1 MNRKKVLVLA
11 ILCLMT
17 VLVLVAVIFQPA
29 EELVLRVTPIGE
41 SDIVIEYGQSYE
53 EAGAEAIACENN
65 REKQL
70 SVETVGNVD
79 DQKVGTYML
88 RYTARH
94 KDAWG
99 TAYRRVRV
107 VDTQTPVIT
116 LAGALEQY
124 VRPGES
130 FVEEGYTATDNYDG
144 DLTAKVQAKILPDAV
159 VYEVTDSSGNVA
171 TVERKLL
178 PADVVPPVVTLK
190 GDSRVVLAWGDGYPE
205 PGYTAMDNCDGDV
218 TSRVKVSGRVSIYRP
233 GTYTL
238 TYSVEDA
245 FGNVGTTTREVVV
258 KEWEPVPEGEI
269 TGNGKVI
276 YLTFDDGPGPHTARL
291 LDILKRYDVKATF
304 FVVDTA
310 YISTVKRA
318 SEEGHAVGIHT
329 ATHVFKDIYASEEA
343 YFADLERIRQAVET
357 HTGKSPTLMRFP
369 GGSSN
374 TISRGNKGIM
384 TRLADMVEEKGY
396 TYFDWNVDSKD
407 AGGATTPE
415 EVLSNV
421 ISGVGNKTH
430 SVVLMHDIKGYTVDA
445 VEWIIR
451 WGKSCGYTFAVLTPD
466 GPACHHVINN

>member
-1 MNRKKVLVLA
+1 MIKKLIAAAAVLCLLVLA
-11 ILCLMT
+11 A
-17 VLVLVAVIFQPA
+17 VLFYPVQEP
-29 EELVLRVTPIGE
+29 VLRVTLVGE
-41 SDIVIEYGQSYE
+41 RDIVVEYGQNYE
-53 EAGAEAIACENN
+53 EAGSEAVAAVGKSKDLIVP
-65 REKQL
+65 
-70 SVETVGNVD
+70 VETEGTVD
-79 DQKVGTYML
+79 AQKVGTYMVCY
-88 RYTARH
+88 RAQY
-94 KDAWG
+94 KDVLA

-107 VDTQTPVIT
+107 VDTQAPVIQ
-116 LAGALEQY
+116 LAGGQDQY
-124 VRPGES
+124 IRPGES
-130 FVEEGYTATDNYDG
+130 YVEEGYTATDNYDG
-144 DLTAKVQAKILPDAV
+144 DITAQVQVKQTADAV
-159 VYEVTDSSGNVA
+159 IYTAVDTSGNVSTA
-171 TVERKLL
+171 TRKLI
-178 PADVVPPVVTLK
+178 PADTVAPVVTLK
-190 GDSRVVLAWGDGYPE
+190 GESRVVLAWGDGYPE
-205 PGYTAMDNCDGDV
+205 SGYTAVDNCEGDI
-218 TSRVKVSGRVSIYRP
+218 TSKVKVSGRVSIYRP

-238 TYSVEDA
+238 TYSVADA
-245 FGNVGTTTREVVV
+245 FGNVGSATREVVV

-269 TGNGKVI
+269 KGNGKVI

-291 LDILKRYDVKATF
+291 LDILKQYDVKATF

-329 ATHVFKDIYASEEA
+329 ATHVFKEIYASEEA

-374 TISRGNKGIM
+374 TISSGNKGIM

-430 SVVLMHDIKGYTVDA
+430 SVVLMHDIKSYTVDA

-451 WGKSCGYTFAVLTPD
+451 WGKSCGYTFAALTPD
-466 GPACHHVINN
+466 GPTCHHVINN